1 MENEKKHLIIGIAIC
16 LATML
21 LFLAFWGRL
30 PDPVPVQIALDGSIG
45 NTLPKPVVVFGL
57 PVIFAVL
64 NALNWTKTKKGASAV
79 GFYIVPAIAI
89 IISIAAVVLALRVQA

>member
-1 MENEKKHLIIGIAIC
+1 MENEKKHLAIGTAIC

-21 LFLAFWGRL
+21 IYLAFWSRL
-30 PDPVPVQIALDGSIG
+30 PDPMPVQIAADGSMG
-45 NTLPKPVVVFGL
+45 NTLPKSVVVFGL

-64 NALNWTKTKKGASAV
+64 NALNWTKTKKGASAF

-89 IISIAAVVLALRVQA
+89 VLSILTVALALRVQA